1 MTPTPSGAGPDRPW
15 AFITGA
21 SSGIGKALAF
31 EFASVGYNL
40 FLTGRDAEA
49 LAAVARDSAQRHAV
63 STRTETADLA
73 RDPDVDR
80 LIRAL
85 EGIPVEVLVNNAGF
99 SVHGPFAETPITGNV
114 ELVDVQI
121 RAALKLSRELVP
133 GMIERGRGRILN
145 VASVYSFAPVPF
157 QSVYAASKAF
167 LLSFSSALDSELREK
182 GVTVTAFCPGV
193 TQTRLR
199 ARAGIAEKNSGAGM
213 RAEDAARIAVRETL
227 KGTPV
232 VVPGLANRMFALAA
246 RWLPVRTVPRM
257 VRRIYRR
264 RGLQSDRLT

>member
-1 MTPTPSGAGPDRPW
+1 MTGADSERPW
-15 AFITGA
+15 AVVTGA

-31 EFASVGYNL
+31 EFASAGYNL
-40 FLTGRDAEA
+40 ILTGRDPEA
-49 LAAVARDSAQRHAV
+49 LVAVAGDSAQRHGV

-85 EGIPVEVLVNNAGF
+85 GGFKIEVLVNNAGF
-99 SVHGPFAETPITGNV
+99 SVHGPFARTPITSNI

-121 RAALKLSRELVP
+121 GAALKLSRALVP

-167 LLSFSSALDSELREK
+167 LLSFSSALDNELRPM

-199 ARAGIAEKNSGAGM
+199 ARAGITEKSSGSGM

-232 VVPGLANRMFALAA
+232 VVPGLANRIFALAA
-246 RWLPVRTVPRM
+246 RWLPVRAVPGL
-257 VRRIYRR
+257 VREINRR
-264 RGLQSDRLT
+264 RGIQ